1 MDREMSEKL
10 DKKRQERKKNKRT
23 MEIEKIAMEW
33 SKREYFRQS
42 MEGLILEGTSQ
53 DAFTDSVWERAMF
66 EGDLRYRQ
74 LNGELTEADAEVEL
88 EDFKAKEAKQK
99 AAMLKRAKAQLR
111 DILDDADISEE
122 DLEASI
128 EKIRA
133 SGDDEEDEEEEE

>member
-1 MDREMSEKL
+1 
-10 DKKRQERKKNKRT
+10 